1 MGLKK
6 RKEKKRESKFGINP
20 QTGKAYT
27 KKQNK
32 RINKYGF
39 TEDGLINSKRQE
51 KFDRKSSRRDAKD
64 YRMTTRAD
72 TDATLAQDY
81 GIDARG
87 ERMSAGFSFAT
98 DIAGM
103 GASMGMSAMTKGS
116 DFSATDTAYA
126 TEDMSFGASSTSA
139 SLPTLA
145 NPMTLAIVAI
155 LAFFGFKMI
164 SK

>member
-1 MGLKK
+1 MGL
-6 RKEKKRESKFGINP
+6 RNRREKKRESKFGINP

-27 KKQNK
+27 KQQNK
-32 RINKYGF
+32 RINKYGLNK
-39 TEDGLINSKRQE
+39 DGSINSKRQE
-51 KFDRKSSRRDAKD
+51 KFDRKSSMREAKD
-64 YRMTTRAD
+64 YRMTTRAN

-87 ERMSAGFSFAT
+87 DRMKAGFSFAT

-103 GASMGMSAMTKGS
+103 GASMGMSAMNKGS
-116 DFSATDTAYA
+116 DFSASESGYA
-126 TEDMSFGASSTSA
+126 TQDMSFGASSTSA

-145 NPMTLAIVAI
+145 NPMTLAIVGI